1 MKDNFNSNFYITA
14 ATVIPLLYITLFLQ
28 SQIIQNLSRSFLRVG
43 AKISDQFFRKAEMSR
58 RAPLLFLDLIL
69 LAALFVLLV
78 LICLIIAAAFA
89 GIVAEAL
96 SLWALYYQSDNV
108 TMRAI
113 ALWSMLGLLVLVSA
127 NPTITI
133 VRNIFFVL
141 FFEPGEASNE
151 TPDST
156 KDERQEVDVKTSSKA
171 DKSATG
177 LGWPPS
183 D

>member
-43 AKISDQFFRKAEMSR
+43 AKISDQFLRKAEMSR

-108 TMRAI
+108 
-113 ALWSMLGLLVLVSA
+113 
-127 NPTITI
+127 
-133 VRNIFFVL
+133 
-141 FFEPGEASNE
+141 
-151 TPDST
+151 
-156 KDERQEVDVKTSSKA
+156 
-171 DKSATG
+171 
-177 LGWPPS
+177 
-183 D
+183 

>member
-14 ATVIPLLYITLFLQ
+14 AIVIPLLYITLFLQ

-127 NPTITI
+127 NPLSLLCAIYSLGYSLSRERHQMRRPI
-133 VRNIFFVL
+133 PL
-141 FFEPGEASNE
+141 K
-151 TPDST
+151 T
-156 KDERQEVDVKTSSKA
+156 KGRK
-171 DKSATG
+171 
-177 LGWPPS
+177 
-183 D
+183 

>member
-1 MKDNFNSNFYITA
+1 
-14 ATVIPLLYITLFLQ
+14 
-28 SQIIQNLSRSFLRVG
+28 
-43 AKISDQFFRKAEMSR
+43 MSR

-133 VRNIFFVL
+133 VRNIFFGL
-141 FFEPGEASNE
+141 FF
-151 TPDST
+151 
-156 KDERQEVDVKTSSKA
+156 
-171 DKSATG
+171 
-177 LGWPPS
+177 
-183 D
+183 